1 MSTISVFDPAA
12 AMWRDLT
19 ITLPYNWAYIST
31 VAVGTDIFLCGGH
44 MDRVC
49 LVWKILSIEA
59 CLMWKIL
66 SRKACLVGDI
76 MSRKACLVGK
86 IMSKEACLVGD
97 IRDRK
102 VCLVGVI
109 IRSKASLV
117 GDIIRRKACL
127 VEDLFLWGGR
137 RGGHGM
143 EGQEAVE

>member
-1 MSTISVFDPAA
+1 
-12 AMWRDLT
+12 
-19 ITLPYNWAYIST
+19 
-31 VAVGTDIFLCGGH
+31 
-44 MDRVC
+44 
-49 LVWKILSIEA
+49 
-59 CLMWKIL
+59 MWKIL
-66 SRKACLVGDI
+66 SRKACSVGDI
-76 MSRKACLVGK
+76 RDSKVCLVGVTIRNK
-86 IMSKEACLVGD
+86 ACLVGD

-109 IRSKASLV
+109 IRSKACLV